1 MSWLQNS
8 TVQLEQVGLACSF
21 STSGQQVEG
30 WIMPD
35 GVGVFQQNGIMV
47 ESHPGSIATHH
58 VEGLLLARQG
68 AGNRH
73 FDSHDLGFTLV
84 DQCNWSAAGDQW
96 LKQVSAELAGI
107 RGVLAIY
114 VTFKA
119 DSAELESFY
128 TEFQSNSHAHHHG
141 SNNIRRGSVG
151 SMLSVGEVV
160 RTASGRHSSPFPKID
175 TGNERRS
182 ANTLKRV
189 DQWLIQNA
197 LDEATARGDGFNA
210 TQFKAC
216 LEKPQQ
222 ADKDAAEEYLF
233 GTEVSANC
241 VNGKSE

>member
-8 TVQLEQVGLACSF
+8 AVQLDQVGLACSF
-21 STSGQQVEG
+21 FTSGQQVEG

-35 GVGVFQQNGIMV
+35 GVGVFQLDGSMV
-47 ESHPGSIATHH
+47 DAHPGSIATHH

-84 DQCNWSAAGDQW
+84 EQCNWSAAGDQW
-96 LKQVSAELAGI
+96 LKEVSAELAGI
-107 RGVLAIY
+107 RGVLAIH
-114 VTFKA
+114 VSFKA
-119 DSAELESFY
+119 GSAELDRFY
-128 TEFQSNSHAHHHG
+128 TEFQSDSHAHHHG
-141 SNNIRRGSVG
+141 SNAIRRGSG
-151 SMLSVGEVV
+151 GCMLSAGEVV
-160 RTASGRHSSPFPKID
+160 RTASGRHTSPFPKIN

-197 LDEATARGDGFNA
+197 LDEAIARGDGFNA
-210 TQFKAC
+210 IQFTAC

-233 GTEVSANC
+233 GAEVSAH
-241 VNGKSE
+241 